1 MKAVPIKHRI
11 PCFGYVITEADKAG
25 TLDVE
30 KAKALGLQPGP
41 QYAKLKSGESV
52 IVVGTG
58 QEIKPADV
66 LGESKRGRKIIV
78 LGDTCDT
85 TEIEA
90 FSQNADA
97 VVHEA
102 TMEDSLRDKA
112 VEYGHSTPSMAAEF
126 AVKVNCRKLLLNH
139 LSPRYKPLSEIQE
152 EISANIIKY
161 EARKYLDENGG
172 EQIKLTVAEDLDENI
187 IEFSA

>member
-1 MKAVPIKHRI
+1 MAVPIQHRI
-11 PCFGYVITEADKAG
+11 PCFGYVVVEADKVG
-25 TLDVE
+25 TLDVN

-41 QYAKLKSGESV
+41 QYAKLKNGESV

-58 QEIKPADV
+58 QEVKPEDV
-66 LGESKRGRKIIV
+66 IGKGKPGRKIVI

-97 VVHEA
+97 IVHEA
-102 TMEDSLRDKA
+102 TMEDNLRDKA
-112 VEYGHSTPSMAAEF
+112 IEYGHSTPSMAAKF

-139 LSPRYKPLSEIQE
+139 LSPRYKPLSEVQDE

-172 EQIKLTVAEDLDENI
+172 EQIKLVVAEDMDENI
-187 IEFSA
+187 IEFTT